1 MSLPKPPKAYDQFV
15 ERFPH
20 LGKAW
25 DEIHTQGD
33 ATDLDE
39 KTRRLI
45 RIAASVGAGRM
56 GAVRAGTRKARAM
69 GIPRQEIEQVVA
81 LAAGT
86 IGIPASV
93 AAFCWMQDVFEAEQ
107 T

>member
-1 MSLPKPPKAYDQFV
+1 MSMPKPPKAYDQFV

-25 DEIHTQGD
+25 DEIHAEGD
-33 ATDLDE
+33 ATELDE
-39 KTRRLI
+39 KARRLI
-45 RIAASVGAGRM
+45 RIAAAVGAGRM

-69 GIPRQEIEQVVA
+69 GISQQDIEQVVA

-86 IGIPASV
+86 IGMPASV
-93 AAFCWMQDVFEAEQ
+93 AAFCWMRDVFEAEDN
-107 T
+107 